1 MMGGGE
7 VKNVQNC
14 MTSFWTSPNKRFV
27 ANVLDELDSY
37 FTVVLCSVFCSQ
49 KKIRTS
55 KSTFFSKILRKAF
68 LAELRT
74 IELT

>member
-14 MTSFWTSPNKRFV
+14 MTSLWTSPNKRFV

-55 KSTFFSKILRKAF
+55 KSTFFQQYFEKLFWLSF
-68 LAELRT
+68 EVQS
-74 IELT
+74 